1 MPPINATLG
10 FSEQRRRSQIQLFS
24 TNYSLLVQTPTVI
37 KSKAQISDD
46 EFHAHLEK
54 KNTIRHLE
62 DFWLICG
69 TNRFNCSVLV

>member
-37 KSKAQISDD
+37 KSQAQISDD
-46 EFHAHLEK
+46 EFHAHLEQ

>member
-46 EFHAHLEK
+46 EFHAHLEQK
-54 KNTIRHLE
+54 KHHSPPGGFLVNLWNE
-62 DFWLICG
+62 
-69 TNRFNCSVLV
+69 SV